1 MNMADRFANS
11 KVVIDVRSLRKYFP
25 VKMGFIGALRGEQ
38 KFVHAVDDI
47 SFKVR
52 EGEIIGFV
60 GESGCGKT
68 TTGRLLTRLEEP
80 TTGGVYF
87 HKDEAQTKLIDEIED
102 ICIKADITEEDKK
115 RLQQLGKEIN
125 ITYGSS
131 FMMKTLS
138 KSVEEKASSEARNK
152 AFEEEMSKISKSD
165 MSEAQKSQARR
176 QLEAGKKAEK
186 ERAERRTEVKV
197 FLEEVRMAYSITKLE
212 GRGLKTFRR
221 NVQMIF
227 QDPYESLNPRFTVYQ
242 TCAEPLIVHRIG
254 ETLDEREELVSK
266 ALENAEL
273 RPASEYLYRYP
284 HELSGGQRQRV
295 SIARA
300 LVIEPKFIIA
310 DEPVSMLD
318 VSIRAGVMN
327 LMLNLRD
334 KFKIPYMFIT
344 HDVAVARYMS
354 DRIAVMYLG
363 KIVELGDSD
372 EVVFN
377 PQQPYTRALLSAVPV
392 PDPTA
397 KHGRIAIKGELPSPI
412 NLPRGCRFNPRCL
425 YAKTGICDKTEPKMK
440 EVTPGH
446 FVYCH
451 FAGELPEESPFQE
464 ATESATD
471 TGKLASG

>member
-1 MNMADRFANS
+1 MTDKFADS
-11 KVVIDVRSLRKYFP
+11 KVVIDVRSLIKYFP
-25 VKMGFIGALRGEQ
+25 VKMGFWGAVRGEQ

-68 TTGRLLTRLEEP
+68 TTGRLITRLETP
-80 TTGGVYF
+80 TSGGVYF
-87 HKDEAQTKLIDEIED
+87 HRDEANVKALDEIED
-102 ICIKADITEEDKK
+102 ICAKPEITQDDKK
-115 RLQQLGKEIN
+115 RLAQLGKEID

-131 FMMKTLS
+131 FMA
-138 KSVEEKASSEARNK
+138 KA
-152 AFEEEMSKISKSD
+152 
-165 MSEAQKSQARR
+165 
-176 QLEAGKKAEK
+176 LKKAEK
-186 ERAERRTEVKV
+186 VGENTEAKA

-212 GRGLKTFRR
+212 GRDLKAFRR

-227 QDPYESLNPRFTVYQ
+227 QDPYESLNPRFTVYH
-242 TCAEPLIVHRIG
+242 TVAEPLIVHKIG
-254 ETLDEREELVSK
+254 ETLDEREELVSR

-300 LVIEPKFIIA
+300 LVIEPKFIVA

-354 DRIAVMYLG
+354 DRIGVMYLG

-392 PDPTA
+392 PDPTT
-397 KHGRIAIKGELPSPI
+397 KHGRISIKGELPSPI
-412 NLPRGCRFNPRCL
+412 NLPKGCRFHPRCL

-440 EVTPGH
+440 EVSPGH

-464 ATESATD
+464 TTEQTVES
-471 TGKLASG
+471 GKLASG

>member
-1 MNMADRFANS
+1 MVDPFAS
-11 KVVIDVRSLRKYFP
+11 AKVVVDIRSLRKYFP
-25 VKMGFIGALRGEQ
+25 VKMGILGSLRGEQ

-68 TTGRLLTRLEEP
+68 TTGRLLTRLETP
-80 TTGGVYF
+80 TDGGVYF
-87 HKDEAQTKLIDEIED
+87 YKDEGILRVINEIEEICAKPNPTEGD
-102 ICIKADITEEDKK
+102 IQ
-115 RLQQLGKEIN
+115 RLKQLGKEIN
-125 ITYGSS
+125 IPYGSG
-131 FMMKTLS
+131 MTKGLIKG
-138 KSVEEKASSEARNK
+138 KSSG
-152 AFEEEMSKISKSD
+152 D
-165 MSEAQKSQARR
+165 
-176 QLEAGKKAEK
+176 G
-186 ERAERRTEVKV
+186 
-197 FLEEVRMAYSITKLE
+197 EVRSFLSEVRRVHSITNLE
-212 GRGLKTFRR
+212 GRELKRFRR

-242 TCAEPLIVHRIG
+242 TCAEPLIVHHIG
-254 ETLDEREELVSK
+254 ETVEEREDLVCR

-273 RPASEYLYRYP
+273 KPATEYLYRYP

-300 LVIEPKFIIA
+300 LVIEPKFIVA

-344 HDVAVARYMS
+344 HDVSVARYMS

-363 KIVELGDSD
+363 KIVELGESD
-372 EVVFN
+372 DVVFN
-377 PQQPYTRALLSAVPV
+377 PQHPYTRALLSAVPV
-392 PDPTA
+392 PDPTV

-412 NLPRGCRFNPRCL
+412 NLPKGCRFHPRCV
-425 YAKTGICDKTEPKMK
+425 YAKSGLCDKDEPPFK
-440 EVTPGH
+440 EVSPGH

-451 FAGELPEESPFQE
+451 FAGELPEESPFKE
-464 ATESATD
+464 AMETADEEKIVS
-471 TGKLASG
+471 

>member
-1 MNMADRFANS
+1 MTDKFANS
-11 KVVIDVRSLRKYFP
+11 RVVVDVRSLRKYFP
-25 VKMGFIGALRGEQ
+25 VKMGFMGAMRGEQ

-47 SFKVR
+47 TFQVR

-68 TTGRLLTRLEEP
+68 TTGRLLTRLDNP
-80 TTGGVYF
+80 TSGGVYF
-87 HKDEAQTKLIDEIED
+87 RTEEARERAIDEIEC
-102 ICIKADITEEDKK
+102 ICSKEAITPEDESK
-115 RLQQLGKEIN
+115 LAQLGKEIN
-125 ITYGSS
+125 IPYGSS
-131 FMMKTLS
+131 FMS
-138 KSVEEKASSEARNK
+138 KALKKSKEVDNK
-152 AFEEEMSKISKSD
+152 AKV
-165 MSEAQKSQARR
+165 QA
-176 QLEAGKKAEK
+176 
-186 ERAERRTEVKV
+186 
-197 FLEEVRMAYSITKLE
+197 FLEEIRTVYSITKLE
-212 GRGLKTFRR
+212 GRELKKFRR

-227 QDPYESLNPRFTVYQ
+227 QDPYESLNPRYTVYH
-242 TCAEPLIVHRIG
+242 TVAEPLIVHRIG
-254 ETLDEREELVSK
+254 ETLDEREELVSR

-300 LVIEPKFIIA
+300 LVIEPKFIVA

-318 VSIRAGVMN
+318 VSIRAGIMN

-392 PDPTA
+392 PDPTV
-397 KHGRIAIKGELPSPI
+397 KHGRISIKGELPSPI
-412 NLPRGCRFNPRCL
+412 NLPKGCRFHPRCL

-464 ATESATD
+464 ATETATD
-471 TGKLASG
+471 TGKLVSG